1 MSLFGDVMRYSRM
14 NPTDYD
20 PRGGYE
26 PAYTDYDIAQVSA
39 LHRKWVRFQEAY
51 PYNAELLKILFGGSA
66 KDAHMEVEVIPEEKA
81 RFIVQILRERPKE
94 GEKRRVDNL
103 VPMGDS

>member
-1 MSLFGDVMRYSRM
+1 MSLFGDVMRYGRM

-20 PRGGYE
+20 PRGYYE
-26 PAYTDYDIAQVSA
+26 PAYADYDIAQVSA
-39 LHRKWVRFQEAY
+39 LHRKWVRFQETY

-66 KDAHMEVEVIPEEKA
+66 KEAHMEAEVIPEEKA

-94 GEKRRVDNL
+94 AEKRRVDNL
-103 VPMGDS
+103 LPMGDS